1 MRRDQS
7 ILKKIVS
14 LLFLGLVFHSNLV
27 FSQHASASADYDV
40 ERMRLL
46 LQASSLHLFTSNQ
59 GLIDIDSA
67 VQLACAAQLRRATL
81 VYDEGFNPDGKRLPG
96 DSIVTPTQLA
106 AAKRQLRTL
115 KEKERVLLLLEL
127 GIHYLIRTG
136 SAKDDM
142 DSAYRYLSK
151 AKSDAVEID
160 QRLAEE
166 ASIILARYYI
176 KNNEPERGKNELLT
190 VLSRRLQ
197 EKNPRAIAQIEEG
210 LGTFLP
216 YEDADKEMYLRRAL
230 HSYERLHDK
239 IKQIDIWNRI
249 VDVHF
254 RQSKIDSV
262 KIELLHTLDMQDSVG
277 FKHTHYTHNVMSW
290 VEFVMSNP
298 YKGLFH
304 ATQAVKIMESTRDT
318 TFAPF
323 FYLRLGSA
331 YQSLGHHEEAL
342 LWLERSITKNFR
354 KNSRLLWYKSFF
366 VVVQVLA
373 DLKRYEEGLK
383 VVKEI
388 IDEYPPDNEFDKM
401 SVAYITGLCYE
412 GLRQDDKAE
421 NSYREMVHWAEQLHD
436 KQMVKDKAHAFALF
450 SFFLADHSKHQE
462 AKTYVAKARA
472 MLTPGGLV
480 GTRLQIYQ
488 AEFKIDSASGNHL
501 AAIRD
506 YKQFTALKDSLFNV
520 NRTKQIEELKIQ
532 YETERQ
538 QKDLDLLSQKSEFQ
552 QSQLQNERLTK
563 NITFGGSA
571 LLVILLVLLYHR
583 YRVNQQKEKEIYKK
597 NQALQK
603 LVEEK
608 EWLLKEIHHRVKN
621 NLQVV
626 VSLLST
632 QSSYLDN
639 EPAQIAIRN
648 SQHRMHAMSLIH
660 QQLYQSDNVATI
672 KMSGYIHE
680 LVNYLKE
687 SLHTGDKID
696 FEENVNDI
704 ELDVS
709 QAVPVGLI
717 LNEAIT
723 NSIKYAFANREKG
736 IICVTMKRQD
746 SKFDVILKIRD
757 NGSGFPAEFDIQEI
771 TSFGLSLIKGL
782 TKQLGGQFHFS
793 SDKGVVLVI
802 EFTDENSAK
811 TKGMLFKA

>member
-1 MRRDQS
+1 MRRGYS
-7 ILKKIVS
+7 ILQKIVS
-14 LLFLGLVFHSNLV
+14 LLFLSFVFHSTLV
-27 FSQHASASADYDV
+27 FSQKAPASADYDV

-67 VQLACAAQLRRATL
+67 VRLACTAQLRRTTL
-81 VYDEGFNPDGKRLPG
+81 VYDEGFNPDGRRLPG
-96 DSIVTPTQLA
+96 DSIVTSTQLA
-106 AAKRQLRTL
+106 AAKRQLLTL
-115 KEKERVLLLLEL
+115 KKKERILLLLEL
-127 GIHYLIRTG
+127 GIHYLFQAG
-136 SAKDDM
+136 STKNDM
-142 DSAYRYLSK
+142 DSAHRYLSK
-151 AKSDAVEID
+151 AKSDANGID

-166 ASIILARYYI
+166 TSIILARYYV
-176 KNNEPERGKNELLT
+176 KNNEPERGKSELLS

-197 EKNPRAIAQIEEG
+197 DKNPRAIAQIEEG

-230 HSYERLHDK
+230 RSYERLDDK

-262 KIELLHTLDMQDSVG
+262 KIELLRTLDMQDSIG

-290 VEFVMSNP
+290 VEFVMGNP
-298 YKGLFH
+298 YKGLYH
-304 ATQAVKIMESTRDT
+304 ATQAVKVMETTRDT
-318 TFAPF
+318 TFASF

-331 YQSLGHHEEAL
+331 YQSLGHHDEAL
-342 LWLERSITKNFR
+342 LWLERSITKDFR
-354 KNSRLLWYKSFF
+354 KNNRLLWYKSFF

-401 SVAYITGLCYE
+401 SVAYISGLCYE
-412 GLRQDDKAE
+412 GLRQFDKAE
-421 NSYREMVHWAEQLHD
+421 GAYREMVRWADQLHD
-436 KQMVKDKAHAFALF
+436 KQMAKDKSHAYALF
-450 SFFLADHSKHQE
+450 SFFLANHNKHQE
-462 AKTYVAKARA
+462 ARTYVTKARG
-472 MLTPGGLV
+472 LLSKGSLV

-506 YKQFTALKDSLFNV
+506 YKSFTALKDSLFNV

-538 QKDLDLLSQKSEFQ
+538 QKDLDLLSQKSAFQ

-563 NITFGGSA
+563 NITTGGSI
-571 LLVILLVLLYHR
+571 LLVILLALLYHR
-583 YRVNQQKEKEIYKK
+583 FRGNQQKEREINKK
-597 NQALQK
+597 NSALQK

-687 SLHTGDKID
+687 SLHTGDKIE

-736 IICVTMKRQD
+736 TICVTMKRQD
-746 SKFDVILKIRD
+746 SRFDIILKIRD
-757 NGSGFPAEFDIQEI
+757 NGSGFPAEFDVQEV

-793 SDKGVVLVI
+793 SDNGVVLVI

-811 TKGMLFKA
+811 NRLLTKS